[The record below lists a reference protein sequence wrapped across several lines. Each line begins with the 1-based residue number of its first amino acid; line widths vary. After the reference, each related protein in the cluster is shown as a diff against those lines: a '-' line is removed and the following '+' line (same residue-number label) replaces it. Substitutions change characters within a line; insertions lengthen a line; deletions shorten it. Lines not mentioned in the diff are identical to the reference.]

1 MTRLRAPPEIGQGE
15 VQMGRF
21 ARYRQEKR
29 GAGDQDMIELQAFQ
43 KQGRG
48 NVLAISVRPEMHQTV
63 PYRL

>member
-1 MTRLRAPPEIGQGE
+1 
-15 VQMGRF
+15 MGRF